1 MNKKTLLALT
11 VVLAV
16 GGGLPAPLSGIFF
29 VAAIIAFFK
38 LILRVLDDAGE
49 PDFTSG
55 PYFNT
60 PERDDYGDAV
70 MGDPG
75 ARTRMGMDN

>member
-1 MNKKTLLALT
+1 MSKKALLVLTLVFA
-11 VVLAV
+11 
-16 GGGLPAPLSGIFF
+16 GGVEFPAPLSEIFLIGAT
-29 VAAIIAFFK
+29 VTFFK

-55 PYFNT
+55 PFLNT
-60 PERDDYGDAV
+60 PERDDYSDAV

-75 ARTRMGMDN
+75 ARIRMGMDN